1 MKVKFKY
8 GIRTYSGTLDE
19 LTFGSY
25 FQDRV
30 CIARKYVVPRL
41 TDQNSLM
48 GNKMKNLAVIYED
61 VSDSYKLELKKYAS
75 LHSILT
81 PRGKLPATSYA
92 LWVKMMF
99 LFAKADP
106 EHIDL
111 VTLTYS
117 DLQTMGDDILSIA
130 SAVTNGFM
138 DNVAGAEML
147 TANM

>member
-1 MKVKFKY
+1 MKVKLKY

-61 VSDSYKLELKKYAS
+61 VSDSYKLELKQYA
-75 LHSILT
+75 LLNAVNV
-81 PRGKLPATSYA
+81 PKEKLLPNAYA

-99 LFAKADP
+99 KFAKADP

-111 VTLTYS
+111 TTLTYS

-130 SAVTNGFM
+130 SAVVNGYM
-138 DNVAGAEML
+138 ANVPGAETL

>member
-1 MKVKFKY
+1 
-8 GIRTYSGTLDE
+8 
-19 LTFGSY
+19 
-25 FQDRV
+25 
-30 CIARKYVVPRL
+30 
-41 TDQNSLM
+41 
-48 GNKMKNLAVIYED
+48 MKNLAVIYED
-61 VSDSYKLELKKYAS
+61 VSDSYKVELKQYAS

-138 DNVAGAEML
+138 DNVPGAEML

>member
-25 FQDRV
+25 FKDHV
-30 CIARKYVVPRL
+30 CIARRYVVPRL
-41 TDQNSLM
+41 TDQNDLIGS
-48 GNKMKNLAVIYED
+48 KMKNLAGIYGD
-61 VSDSYKLELKKYAS
+61 VSESYKVELKQYAAM
-75 LHSILT
+75 HSILT
-81 PRGKLPATSYA
+81 PKGKLPATAYA

-99 LFAKADP
+99 QFASEDA

-111 VTLTYS
+111 STLTYS
-117 DLQTMGDDILSIA
+117 DLQTVGDDILSIA
-130 SAVTNGFM
+130 SAVSKGFM
-138 DNVAGAEML
+138 DNVPGADKL

>member
-25 FQDRV
+25 FKDRV
-30 CIARKYVVPRL
+30 CIARRYVVPRL

-138 DNVAGAEML
+138 DNVPGAEML

>member
-1 MKVKFKY
+1 MKVKLKY

-61 VSDSYKLELKKYAS
+61 VSDSYKQELKQYA
-75 LHSILT
+75 LLNAVNV
-81 PRGKLPATSYA
+81 PKRKLLPNAYA

-99 LFAKADP
+99 KFAKADP

-111 VTLTYS
+111 TTLTYS

-130 SAVTNGFM
+130 SAVVNGYM
-138 DNVAGAEML
+138 ANVPGAETL

>member
-1 MKVKFKY
+1 MKVKLKY

-48 GNKMKNLAVIYED
+48 GNKMKNLAVIYAD
-61 VSDSYKLELKKYAS
+61 VSDSYKLELKQYA
-75 LHSILT
+75 LLNAVNV
-81 PRGKLPATSYA
+81 PKEKLLPNAYA

-99 LFAKADP
+99 KFAKADP

-111 VTLTYS
+111 TTLTYS

-130 SAVTNGFM
+130 SAVVNGYM
-138 DNVAGAEML
+138 ANVPGAETL